1 MKTEFAIWL
10 VSYLIRRGRIFYSHK
25 EIYETLKREKQ
36 WGETQI
42 EERRDKI
49 VRFIKENWLN

>member
-1 MKTEFAIWL
+1 MYN
-10 VSYLIRRGRIFYSHK
+10 SSFYSHK
-25 EIYETLKREKQ
+25 EIYETLKRDKQ
-36 WGETQI
+36 WNETQI

>member
-1 MKTEFAIWL
+1 MYK
-10 VSYLIRRGRIFYSHK
+10 SIFYSHK
-25 EIYETLKREKQ
+25 ESYETLKREKQ